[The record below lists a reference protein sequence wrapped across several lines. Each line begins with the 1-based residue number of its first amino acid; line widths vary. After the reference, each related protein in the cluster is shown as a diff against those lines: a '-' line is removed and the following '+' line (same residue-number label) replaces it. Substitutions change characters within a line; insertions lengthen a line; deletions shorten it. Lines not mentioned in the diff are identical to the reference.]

1 MSENG
6 AGRQRTTAGEHI
18 PAKDL
23 LLRSFLKKSTAESN
37 IIPSRIVVR
46 TMIKR
51 NRTRITIQATIRIV
65 LIVVFLMSAIPGVKA
80 ERYRFERLGLN
91 DGLSQSTVLSILQD
105 SRGFIWFGTQD
116 GLNRYDGYD
125 FRVYRYDRD
134 NPGSIS
140 HNVIF
145 AMEEDIN
152 GNIWIGTFN
161 RGLNRYDRATDRF
174 THYLHDPE
182 DPESL
187 PNNLVF
193 DVLEDN
199 IGRIWV
205 CTRNGL
211 ALLNSESG
219 TFQIFR
225 HRDGDPAS
233 ISNSGTTC
241 MLQDSKRTLWVGSN
255 GGLNRMVA
263 EDSDRAFR
271 FEQLPSDVIPP
282 GVPVTCLTQDSRNRL
297 WVGTLAGVWVLSENM
312 DMLARYTRRAGDPES
327 LSNNAVRAI
336 AEDTNGNIWIGT
348 DRGLNILET
357 GETGFLR
364 LFHDPDDP
372 DSLTSDMIS
381 SIYMDRSGVIFV
393 GTQIGGINKFDP
405 GKQKFEMIDFNEEEG
420 TGLKDPAVF
429 SLYEDSRGTIWIG
442 TGDSVLHRMDPET
455 LHIEAERIE
464 PAGTI
469 ANNIRCIYEDSS
481 GDFWV
486 GTQITGL
493 YRKRKGSREWTVYH
507 NIPGDST
514 SLSFNSIRSIVED
527 REGRFWIATSGG
539 GLNRMDRDTGT
550 FTRYLH
556 DPDDPDSLSS
566 NFCRIMFEDSTGKL
580 WVCTNGGGLNCLD
593 PETGHFTRFTHDP
606 DDPFSISNDYVFSIF
621 EDAHGILWV
630 GTFGGGLCRFDPKTG
645 RFTTYTTDDGLPND
659 VVYGILE
666 DDGGNLWLSTNN
678 GLSRFNPETGEF
690 TNYGIDDGLQ
700 SAEFNGGAYF
710 EDSTG
715 RFYFG
720 GVSGLNIFRPDEIT
734 DNMHVPPVAFTDFL
748 IFNQSPPI
756 GGDSPLK
763 HHINET
769 DHIVLYHWDKSFSF
783 RFAALD
789 FRSPDKNQYRYK
801 MVGFDGDWVN
811 AGTRNFVTYT
821 NLGSGDYTFVVQGS
835 NNDGVWNTDGHSIRV
850 TIEPPP
856 WKTWWFLTLMVLAV
870 AVIVLLWYRRNA
882 RTVTMRTMIRTAHDT
897 QMSIMPESDPRAR
910 NFDISAICLPTYE
923 VSGDF
928 YDYVWMDEDRN
939 ELAILVG
946 DVSGKGMK
954 AAMNALMANGMIYS
968 ELTMNS
974 SLREVMELVNIPVYR
989 KTDRNTF
996 TAMCLL
1002 TLNEDT
1008 RTLTFV
1014 NAGLNEPVLISGSRG
1029 NDIKLLKSNGSR
1041 LPLGALPENDYAE
1054 TTVSLESGNVLLFFT
1069 DGIIEARNSKQFY
1082 GYEGLTAC
1090 LKTVDLNRTADD
1102 IRNMIIR
1109 DVERF
1114 VGAND
1119 QHDDITLIVIKVR

>member
-1 MSENG
+1 MKTFG
-6 AGRQRTTAGEHI
+6 
-18 PAKDL
+18 
-23 LLRSFLKKSTAESN
+23 
-37 IIPSRIVVR
+37 
-46 TMIKR
+46 
-51 NRTRITIQATIRIV
+51 RTRIHIEAPIRVV
-65 LIVVFLMSAIPGVKA
+65 LIFLLLALSIGNLAA
-80 ERYRFERLGLN
+80 DTYRFERLSLK

-125 FRVYRYDRD
+125 FQVYRYNRE

-145 AMEEDIN
+145 CMEEDRN

-161 RGLNRYDRATDRF
+161 RGLNRYDRATNRF
-174 THYLHDPE
+174 THYLHDPARS
-182 DPESL
+182 DSL
-187 PNNLVF
+187 PNNVVF
-193 DVLEDN
+193 NVYEDA

-205 CTRNGL
+205 CTQNGL
-211 ALLNSESG
+211 GLLDPGSG
-219 TFQIFR
+219 SFGNYR
-225 HRDGDPAS
+225 SRGDDPDS
-233 ISNSGTTC
+233 ISNNTVTC
-241 MLQDSKRTLWVGSN
+241 MLEDHAGNTWIGTN
-255 GGLNRMVA
+255 AGLNRLI
-263 EDSDRAFR
+263 DSTDQTDIR
-271 FEQLPSDVIPP
+271 FERPGTWGLPNN
-282 GVPVTCLTQDSRNRL
+282 VPVTCLALDSKNQL
-297 WVGTLAGVWVLSENM
+297 WVGTLNGVFVLSGEQIVH
-312 DMLARYTRRAGDPES
+312 RYRHESGNPGS
-327 LSNNAVRAI
+327 LSDNAVRAI
-336 AEDTNGNIWIGT
+336 SEDGNGNVWIGT
-348 DRGLNILET
+348 DLGLNILEPQADS
-357 GETGFLR
+357 FIR
-364 LFHDPDDP
+364 LFHDPDNRH
-372 DSLTSDMIS
+372 SISNDMVS
-381 SIYMDRSGVIFV
+381 AIYTDHSGVVFV
-393 GTQIGGINKFDP
+393 GTQIGGVNKFDP
-405 GKQKFEMIDFNEEEG
+405 GKQKFDLIGFSEEPG
-420 TGLKDPAVF
+420 VGLKDSAVF
-429 SLYEDSRGTIWIG
+429 SLYEDRGGTMWIG
-442 TGDSVLHRMDPET
+442 TGDSLLHRMDPESR
-455 LHIEAERIE
+455 HIEAIRIE

-469 ANNIRCIYEDSS
+469 ANNVRCMYEDRN

-493 YRKRKGSREWTVYH
+493 YRKRKGSRNWTVYR
-507 NIPGDST
+507 NIPGDPG

-539 GLNRMDRDTGT
+539 GVNRMDRETGT
-550 FTRYLH
+550 FTRYMY
-556 DPDDPDSLSS
+556 DPEDPASLSS

-580 WVCTNGGGLNCLD
+580 WVCTNGGGLNCFD
-593 PETGHFTRFTHDP
+593 PETGNSTRFTNDP
-606 DDPFSISNDYVFSIF
+606 ADPFSISNDYVFSIF

-630 GTFGGGLCRFDPKTG
+630 GTFGGGLCRFDPDTG
-645 RFTTYTTDDGLPND
+645 RFDTYTTENGLPND

-666 DDGGNLWLSTNN
+666 DGGGNLWLSTNN
-678 GLSRFNPETGEF
+678 GLSRFNPETEEF

-710 EDSTG
+710 EDSSG

-748 IFNQSPPI
+748 IFNQPPPI
-756 GGDSPLK
+756 GGDSPLQ

-769 DHIVLYHWDKSFSF
+769 DHIILTHWDKSFSF

-801 MVGFDGDWVN
+801 MVGFDEDWVE
-811 AGTRNFVTYT
+811 AGTRNFATYT
-821 NLGSGDYTFVVQGS
+821 NLSNGEYTFVVQGS
-835 NNDGVWNTDGHSIRV
+835 NNDGVWNTDGHSIRI

-856 WKTWWFLTLMVLAV
+856 WKTWWFLILMALA
-870 AVIVLLWYRRNA
+870 AILAVLLWYRRSA
-882 RTVTMRTMIRTAHDT
+882 RTVTMRTMIQTAHDT

-928 YDYVWMDEDRN
+928 YDYLWMDEQRS
-939 ELAILVG
+939 ELAILLG

-954 AAMNALMANGMIYS
+954 AAMNALMTNGMIYS

-974 SLREVMELVNIPVYR
+974 SLKAVMELVNIPVYR

-1002 TLNEDT
+1002 TLNEQS

-1014 NAGLNEPVLISGSRG
+1014 NAGLNEPVLISARNG
-1029 NDIKLLKSNGSR
+1029 NDITLLKSNGSR

-1054 TTVSLESGNVLLFFT
+1054 TTVSLNSGDVLLFFT
-1069 DGIIEARNSKQFY
+1069 DGIIEAKNSRGFY
-1082 GYEGLTAC
+1082 GYEGLKSC
-1090 LKTVDLNRTADD
+1090 LRDLDLNRPADD
-1102 IRNMIIR
+1102 IRDAVVR

-1114 VGAND
+1114 VGAHD